1 VERDGRTGDRAEVS
15 DAAMPAMGAR
25 PAPAA
30 QAVAAAA
37 TERKPTMKDRI
48 ETLLATVFGGI
59 FLVLSVVVA
68 VETISR
74 KLFNVSLQGADEL
87 GGYALAVGSTIAF
100 SLALMGRNHIRVD
113 VFHDK
118 FPRAMQAALNW
129 LSIVSLAALGA
140 FIAWIAFKVIGD
152 TLQYG
157 STAQTPWATPLI
169 WPQGVWY
176 AGLVTFALVAA
187 GYAVRATLL
196 LLTDRID
203 LLNHDFHPKSAKEE
217 LKEELE
223 DLAQRQ
229 AGSQGET
236 K

>member
-1 VERDGRTGDRAEVS
+1 
-15 DAAMPAMGAR
+15 
-25 PAPAA
+25 
-30 QAVAAAA
+30 
-37 TERKPTMKDRI
+37 MKDRI
-48 ETLLATVFGGI
+48 ETLLATLFGGI
-59 FLVLSVVVA
+59 FLTLAVVVA

-74 KLFNVSLQGADEL
+74 KVFNFSLQGADEL

-118 FPRAMQAALNW
+118 FPRALQAALNW
-129 LSIVSLAALGA
+129 LSIVALAALGA

-152 TLQYG
+152 TLQYQ

-169 WPQGVWY
+169 WPQSVWY
-176 AGLVTFALVAA
+176 AGLVVFALVAI

-196 LLTDRID
+196 LVTGRID
-203 LLNHDFHPKSAKEE
+203 TLNHDFHPKSAKEE

-223 DLAQRQ
+223 DLAHRQ
-229 AGSQGET
+229 ADTQGD
-236 K
+236 KS

>member
-1 VERDGRTGDRAEVS
+1 MLAEVAGGGRTGAGPEVK
-15 DAAMPAMGAR
+15 
-25 PAPAA
+25 
-30 QAVAAAA
+30 Q
-37 TERKPTMKDRI
+37 RI
-48 ETLLATVFGGI
+48 ETALATLFGGI
-59 FLVLSVVVA
+59 FLLLSVVVA

-113 VFHDK
+113 VFHEK
-118 FPRAMQAALNW
+118 FPRGVQAALNW
-129 LSIVSLAALGA
+129 LSIVALAVFGA

-152 TLQYG
+152 TLQYR

-169 WPQGVWY
+169 WPQSVWY
-176 AGLVTFALVAA
+176 AGLVVFALVAVGHA
-187 GYAVRATLL
+187 ARATQLL
-196 LLTDRID
+196 VQRRLDT
-203 LLNHDFHPKSAKEE
+203 LNRDFHPKSAKEE

-229 AGSQGET
+229 SAGGTEGGR
-236 K
+236 

>member
-1 VERDGRTGDRAEVS
+1 MERHGRAGAGPEVS
-15 DAAMPAMGAR
+15 T
-25 PAPAA
+25 APVSH
-30 QAVAAAA
+30 AVAAPVGARTA
-37 TERKPTMKDRI
+37 PTSKGLAMKERI
-48 ETLLATVFGGI
+48 ENLLAAVFGFI
-59 FLVLSVVVA
+59 FLGLSAVVA
-68 VETISR
+68 VETVAR
-74 KLFNVSLQGADEL
+74 KVFNVSLQGADEL

-118 FPRAMQAALNW
+118 FSRGLQAALNW
-129 LSIVSLAALGA
+129 LSIVTLAAFA
-140 FIAWIAFKVIGD
+140 VFIAWIAFKVIDD

-169 WPQGVWY
+169 WPQSVWY
-176 AGLVTFALVAA
+176 VGLVTFALLAA

-196 LLTDRID
+196 LFANRID
-203 LLNHDFHPKSAKEE
+203 TLNHDFHPRSTKEE

-223 DLAQRQ
+223 DLAHRQ
-229 AGSQGET
+229 VGIQGEI